1 MGIIY
6 IVYDE
11 LDKFGFYW
19 FRVVE
24 YLFFFEV
31 IYLFRR
37 VNFLLYN
44 ELLYVVTVIQGEEVM
59 VFEVKVE
66 VI

>member
-44 ELLYVVTVIQGEEVM
+44 ELLYVVTVI
-59 VFEVKVE
+59 
-66 VI
+66 

>member
-31 IYLFRR
+31 IYLFCR

-44 ELLYVVTVIQGEEVM
+44 ELLYVVTVI
-59 VFEVKVE
+59 
-66 VI
+66 